1 MIRTRRENFHGGS
14 AGLLMLSEGLEIEP
28 SHYEVENEML
38 IGNYLQQLVENVIAG
53 ISTILEVNSM
63 FMFVSLGRISLQ
75 GFMLKNLFDPMR
87 HQVDPQKVEVGI

>member
-1 MIRTRRENFHGGS
+1 VGVLGRSMIRTRRENFHGGS

-28 SHYEVENEML
+28 THYEAENKML

-63 FMFVSLGRISLQ
+63 CFLVYILFLHEFHSQ
-75 GFMLKNLFDPMR
+75 GIYFGLRLFASSP
-87 HQVDPQKVEVGI
+87 E